1 MIIYCWAIQQDILTI
16 CKMVEVSSKTIV
28 MYFQIIRELCIKAL
42 DKANRKIGG
51 DGTIIEIDESLMAKV
66 KHWKG

>member
-1 MIIYCWAIQQDILTI
+1 
-16 CKMVEVSSKTIV
+16 MVEVSSKTIV

-42 DKANRKIGG
+42 DKANRKIGE